1 MISAKLRLVETPAG
15 LETVT
20 FAAGISGRI
29 YKTYGSL
36 RKQFHDDHVK
46 PPYRRMGTLLSDVP
60 AASCS
65 RLMYAGAV
73 PARFVVHK
81 SAMRQDVSTA

>member
-1 MISAKLRLVETPAG
+1 LLNKYLAPDLLIIDYGLPPKSGEILMDRYENTSTMITSNRPIE
-15 LETVT
+15 EW
-20 FAAGISGRI
+20 
-29 YKTYGSL
+29 
-36 RKQFHDDHVK
+36 
-46 PPYRRMGTLLSDVP
+46 GTLLSDVP

-65 RLMYAGAV
+65 RLMHAGAV